1 MEAENIALE
10 SLPDETT
17 RVKTMEE
24 LQQCV
29 RRGYEA
35 QPLQMPVVLLT
46 GNFNSSLRVIY
57 IRKIRAE
64 KFLVRSQMNLNRK

>member
-1 MEAENIALE
+1 LEAENIALE
-10 SLPDETT
+10 SLPDETN

-46 GNFNSSLRVIY
+46 GNFSSSLRVIY
-57 IRKIRAE
+57 IRKIRAQ